1 MALFAAL
8 AFAAPA
14 QAQLAPPPT
23 VIDFEALQPAE
34 SSGYV
39 ADGSVYPGL
48 TISGGCGGSSSS
60 VIAAPAAVPCTY
72 VDEGAAGQSLGAY
85 GTGLELAFAAPQAT
99 VSFRI
104 NGNGFGGEGGY
115 ADARAWSG
123 ENLVGETRINYTGAF
138 GRPVVFNAPSIT
150 SVQIVCNDGEFSC
163 SSFEIDDLS
172 YSTVAQ
178 PDTEI
183 LPLAD
188 GRVALNGNQPAV
200 SLECSVDGTEWSACR
215 SPVTLPQ
222 VGAGTH
228 TLRARMIDL
237 YGSEDTT
244 PAAYTWA
251 VAGPPLPQPVPAAP
265 DADGDGAP
273 DTSDNCTAVPNAG
286 QADGDRDGVGD
297 ACEVGSPGT
306 LEPIAGE
313 RVNIEVV
320 AGEVFVKFPSGS
332 LKQNSPGFV
341 PLKGQASV
349 PVGSTVDARKG
360 TVAMASAQ
368 NSQGTQ
374 RNARLSAGIFLIR
387 QQRAKRGSA
396 AVVGMDLVLQS
407 APGAE
412 AACARSSRSGPI
424 KGRSRNTVRSLTA
437 ATTKGLYRVIGG
449 AAITTAPD
457 ATWVTRDRCDG
468 TRTEVGRGRVS
479 VYDREEKTTVRVPSG
494 RSYLVK
500 AKLFAA
506 RQAAR

>member
-123 ENLVGETRINYTGAF
+123 ENLVGETRIDYTGTF

-188 GRVALNGNQPAV
+188 GRLALNGNQPVA
-200 SLECSVDGTEWSACR
+200 SLECSVDGAEWSACR

-222 VGAGTH
+222 LGAGTH
-228 TLRARMIDL
+228 TLTRADDRRL
-237 YGSEDTT
+237 R
-244 PAAYTWA
+244 
-251 VAGPPLPQPVPAAP
+251 LR
-265 DADGDGAP
+265 
-273 DTSDNCTAVPNAG
+273 G
-286 QADGDRDGVGD
+286 Q
-297 ACEVGSPGT
+297 
-306 LEPIAGE
+306 
-313 RVNIEVV
+313 
-320 AGEVFVKFPSGS
+320 
-332 LKQNSPGFV
+332 
-341 PLKGQASV
+341 
-349 PVGSTVDARKG
+349 DARG
-360 TVAMASAQ
+360 VH
-368 NSQGTQ
+368 
-374 RNARLSAGIFLIR
+374 
-387 QQRAKRGSA
+387 
-396 AVVGMDLVLQS
+396 
-407 APGAE
+407 
-412 AACARSSRSGPI
+412 
-424 KGRSRNTVRSLTA
+424 
-437 ATTKGLYRVIGG
+437 
-449 AAITTAPD
+449 
-457 ATWVTRDRCDG
+457 
-468 TRTEVGRGRVS
+468 VGRGRPAVAAA
-479 VYDREEKTTVRVPSG
+479 RAGRSG
-494 RSYLVK
+494 RGRRRR
-500 AKLFAA
+500 A
-506 RQAAR
+506 RHERQLHGGAERRPGRRRP